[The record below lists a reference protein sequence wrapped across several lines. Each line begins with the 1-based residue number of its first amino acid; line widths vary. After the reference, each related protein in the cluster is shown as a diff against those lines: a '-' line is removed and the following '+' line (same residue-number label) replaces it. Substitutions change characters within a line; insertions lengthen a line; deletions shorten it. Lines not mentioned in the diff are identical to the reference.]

1 MISIPNVMPI
11 TPHSGAKMLER
22 PKHCWVIY
30 PFNTEEDEFEE
41 IKDFLTSLSEF
52 FYQRSGV
59 NFLYRLVLLKPI
71 TLDIHSKYMYVEP

>member
-59 NFLYRLVLLKPI
+59 NFLCRLVLLNQ
-71 TLDIHSKYMYVEP
+71 LDIH